1 MGSASQVDEV
11 VLHRDIDGAPS
22 AIVIVRFCVP
32 NLLGCNTC
40 RFKSAILAV
49 CRAHSRHGV
58 HGVELFRKAGNFV
71 SSDSVIQSI
80 FLRCCRTSLCGQPRP
95 RWGETTH
102 WGSRE
107 LKTVYGCLWHLWIQ
121 MWNDVKPGTRMLWH
135 ALTCFD
141 RGRVAGEGSFQHLG
155 DVGKRKKMK
164 ENVGFNMCRR
174 NMCVASMCVE
184 HGFGWFR
191 GPTAE
196 HQAFGGFGLAFLYLA
211 FRLSRPGTTSRST
224 AHSSGFLRAGFL
236 PSDFPP

>member
-22 AIVIVRFCVP
+22 AIVIVQFCVP

-141 RGRVAGEGSFQHLG
+141 RGRVAGEGSLQHLG

-164 ENVGFNMCRR
+164 KMLVQHVSSKHVCGIDVCR
-174 NMCVASMCVE
+174 
-184 HGFGWFR
+184 
-191 GPTAE
+191 T
-196 HQAFGGFGLAFLYLA
+196 
-211 FRLSRPGTTSRST
+211 
-224 AHSSGFLRAGFL
+224 
-236 PSDFPP
+236 